1 MFTFNLGITYWNNG
15 FFNAGVVASAQLG
28 LNGQALAIILPNG
41 FVINS
46 SINRTAN
53 KNASV
58 RTGATQDLAQYFQAN
73 YAVGVVIKFDVINP
87 NTIQLL

>member
-1 MFTFNLGITYWNNG
+1 MFTFNLRITYWNNG
-15 FFNAGVVASAQLG
+15 FFNVGVVASALLG
-28 LNGQALAIILPNG
+28 LNGQALAIIFPNG

-53 KNASV
+53 NNGSV

-73 YAVGVVIKFDVINP
+73 YAVGVVINFEVINP